1 MSIRRY
7 ATLAALVTS
16 GALAA
21 PTPFT
26 AAQSAAGQKV
36 YTTSCQ
42 GCHGAKLQGGRSPA
56 LSGANFLKDWQ
67 GKPVQE
73 LYTYIKTMMPLTKPG
88 SLTDK
93 QALDVTTF
101 VLQSN
106 GIKPGKKP
114 LTTAALKTTK
124 ITAR

>member
-1 MSIRRY
+1 M
-7 ATLAALVTS
+7 LLS

-21 PTPFT
+21 PPPFT
-26 AAQSAAGQKV
+26 ATQSASGQKV

-42 GCHGAKLQGGRSPA
+42 GCHGGKLQGGGAPA
-56 LSGANFLKDWQ
+56 LSGAAFLKDWQ

-73 LYTYIKTMMPLTKPG
+73 LYTVIRTMMPLNKPG

-101 VLQSN
+101 VLQAN
-106 GIKPGKKP
+106 GVKPGKKFM
-114 LTTAALKTTK
+114 TAATLKTSKVTTK
-124 ITAR
+124 